1 MKIHDISLTIS
12 PQLPTWP
19 GDPGVQ
25 LERIS
30 KMEEGASANVTHMS
44 LGVHTGTH
52 VDAPYHF
59 MGLDSMTVE
68 SLSLDVLNGKASV
81 IYIPDV
87 DLITVE
93 VLQDAAIPSDVRR
106 LIFKT
111 RNSSIWARGE
121 NDFQE
126 DFVALSPD
134 AAEFLVQ
141 RGVELVGVDYLSV
154 APYGDGA
161 PTHQIL
167 LKAGV
172 VIVEGLDLSAI
183 QPGDYDFCCLPLK
196 IKGSDGAP
204 ARAILVGE

>member
-12 PQLPTWP
+12 PELPTWP
-19 GDPGVQ
+19 GDPGIK

-30 KMEEGASANVTHMS
+30 KMEEGADANVTHMAM
-44 LGVHTGTH
+44 GVHTGTH

-59 MGLDSMTVE
+59 VGLDSPTVE

-81 IYIPDV
+81 IHLPDV
-87 DLITVE
+87 DLITE
-93 VLQDAAIPSDVRR
+93 QVLEDATLPSNARR
-106 LIFKT
+106 LLFKT
-111 RNSSIWARGE
+111 RNSDIWARGE
-121 NDFQE
+121 NAFQE
-126 DFVALSPD
+126 DFVALS
-134 AAEFLVQ
+134 ANASEYLVR

-154 APYGDGA
+154 APYSDGV

-167 LKAGV
+167 LQAGV

-183 QPGDYDFCCLPLK
+183 QPGEFDFYCLPLK

-204 ARAILVGE
+204 ARAILISE